1 MFNQQK
7 ENYDMNVTLAEIAKL
22 RATTQAG
29 MMDCKNALIEAN
41 GDFERAVEII
51 REKGKMIASKR
62 SDRTASEGVVVAK
75 VVDGKA

>member
-51 REKGKMIASKR
+51 RR
-62 SDRTASEGVVVAK
+62 C
-75 VVDGKA
+75 